1 MSGVETNGSVEIKM
15 PERTKVRDEPDEGMR
30 RGTVENT
37 CGGILIWWCRGEK
50 SMGIDME
57 RVSWV
62 MRMGDADQIVWIDGR
77 FDERVR

>member
-15 PERTKVRDEPDEGMR
+15 PKRTKVRDEPDEGRR

-57 RVSWV
+57 ESEL
-62 MRMGDADQIVWIDGR
+62 GDENGR
-77 FDERVR
+77 RRSDCLDRWEI